1 MVSGD
6 GPPVL
11 VNATCMMVSRK
22 FWSENRWRT
31 FFNLRSKDS
40 LETVIDDDLGLFFAW
55 AAKARVRP
63 EPGKARVHG
72 VRELRAREK

>member
-1 MVSGD
+1 
-6 GPPVL
+6 
-11 VNATCMMVSRK
+11 
-22 FWSENRWRT
+22 
-31 FFNLRSKDS
+31 LRNKDS

-72 VRELRAREK
+72 VLSPATGIAGKREVMDTKINPNERHRDVT